1 MKLLKSSVGKIKL
14 NNKRYF
20 RKPYSP
26 AYRITWLVSYKSL
39 KRFSG
44 RGRAHYKIKCTVQC
58 FIYHQLPSEFTAGI
72 TDYYKWHVILLIYTI
87 LVSFSDWGEK
97 LLERNNTR
105 AMFEAIWYFI
115 GKRKN
120 VSNLLVALNV
130 SVQ

>member
-1 MKLLKSSVGKIKL
+1 M
-14 NNKRYF
+14 F
-20 RKPYSP
+20 
-26 AYRITWLVSYKSL
+26 
-39 KRFSG
+39 
-44 RGRAHYKIKCTVQC
+44 
-58 FIYHQLPSEFTAGI
+58 HQLPSEFTAGI

-87 LVSFSDWGEK
+87 LVSFSDWGKK

-120 VSNLLVALNV
+120 VSNLLVVLNV